1 MADHIGRVLGGRYR
15 LMAPI
20 GTGASASVFLA
31 DDVTL
36 RRRVAVKV
44 LHAALAD
51 DDAFLRRFRA
61 EAQAAAAL
69 NHPHVLA
76 VYDWGHDDLPYL
88 VTEYLGGGS
97 LRTMLDRGHR
107 LTPSQALLVGLQAT
121 RALDYAHRRGFVHR
135 DVKPANLLFG
145 EDGRLRIADFGLA
158 RALAEAA
165 WTEPAGAVLG
175 TARYAS
181 PEQARGES
189 VTGRSDVYAL
199 ALVLIEAVTG
209 SVPFAADTTI
219 ATLMARVDR
228 PVPVPA
234 AMGPLSRALER
245 AGRPGPDERPD
256 AAAFGAALMACAG
269 DLPRPAPLPLAPVG
283 VVDVDLTV
291 DERDPTLLPPPTP
304 SERPAAT
311 AVVDP
316 TPMPPPGRPSRR
328 ERRDARQRAKRDRQL
343 EGLKRSRRR
352 WPLVVVAVLLV
363 LGATG
368 AGAATWLA
376 DRVPTHPVPSL
387 LGRTRDAATDAAE
400 ANGWVVRVT
409 TTRRDGT
416 AAGEVIG
423 QDPRP
428 GTELEEGEPVT
439 LVVSLGNTLVV
450 VPRGLRGQT
459 REAAEAALT
468 GAGLVVGTVVTQHSE
483 DVPDGVVL
491 DVEDV
496 PDRLERGTSV
506 DLVVSSG
513 PEPRVVPSGLGGGR
527 YDDAAAA
534 LEAIGLVPV
543 RVDRFDGDV
552 PAGIVIGTSPAPGT
566 TVERG
571 AEVAVAVSIGPPLV
585 EVPAVGGLTLGQA
598 VAALR
603 TAGLAPGSV
612 AGAAD
617 GVVDHTAPAAGE
629 LIPLG
634 STVNIILV
642 GRSPDG

>member
-76 VYDWGHDDLPYL
+76 VYDWGHDDVPYL

-135 DVKPANLLFG
+135 DIKPANLLFG
-145 EDGRLRIADFGLA
+145 DDGRLRIADFGLA

-199 ALVLIEAVTG
+199 GLVLVESVTG

-234 AMGPLSRALER
+234 ALGPLVRALER
-245 AGRPGPDERPD
+245 AGRPDPEQRPD
-256 AAAFGAALMACAG
+256 AAAFGASLMACAG
-269 DLPRPAPLPLAPVG
+269 DLPRPAPLPLAGAG
-283 VVDVDLTV
+283 VPDVDLTV
-291 DERDPTLLPPPTP
+291 EDRDPTMLPAP
-304 SERPAAT
+304 SPARPAAT
-311 AVVDP
+311 VVVDP
-316 TPMPPPGRPSRR
+316 TPMPPPPRPTRR
-328 ERRDARQRAKRDRQL
+328 ERREVRQRERRDRQL
-343 EGLKRSRRR
+343 EGLKRTRRR
-352 WPLVVVAVLLV
+352 WPAVIVAVLLV

-368 AGAATWLA
+368 AAAATWLV
-376 DRVPTHPVPSL
+376 DRVPTHPVPVFV
-387 LGRTRDAATDAAE
+387 GRTQADATAVAE
-400 ANGWVVRVT
+400 AQGWVVRAT

-416 AAGEVIG
+416 RAGEVIA
-423 QDPRP
+423 QDPPR
-428 GTELEEGEPVT
+428 GTELAEGERVT

-450 VPRGLRGQT
+450 VPRGLRGQP

-468 GAGLVVGTVVTQHSE
+468 GAGLVVGTVATEHSE
-483 DVPDGVVL
+483 DVADGVVL

-496 PDRLERGTSV
+496 PDRLERGTSI

-513 PEPRVVPSGLGGGR
+513 PEPRVVPSGMSGGR

-543 RVDRFDGDV
+543 RVDRFDNDV
-552 PAGIVIGTSPAPGT
+552 PAGLVIGTSPAPGT
-566 TVERG
+566 SVERG

-585 EVPAVGGLTLGQA
+585 EVPPVTGMSLGAA

-612 AGAAD
+612 SGAAD
-617 GVVDHTAPAAGE
+617 GTVDHTAPVAGE

-642 GRSPDG
+642 G

>member
-15 LMAPI
+15 LMAPV

-76 VYDWGHDDLPYL
+76 VYDWGQDEVPYL
-88 VTEYLGGGS
+88 VTEFLGGGS
-97 LRTMLDRGHR
+97 LRAVLDRGHR
-107 LTPSQALLVGLQAT
+107 LTPSQALLVGLQAA

-135 DVKPANLLFG
+135 DIKPANLLFG
-145 EDGRLRIADFGLA
+145 DDGRLRIADFGLA

-181 PEQARGES
+181 PEQAMGES
-189 VTGRSDVYAL
+189 VTGKADVYAL
-199 ALVLIEAVTG
+199 GLVLIEAVTG

-219 ATLMARVDR
+219 ATLMARIDR

-234 AMGPLSRALER
+234 ALGPMARALER
-245 AGRPGPDERPD
+245 AGRPDAHERPD
-256 AAAFGAALMACAG
+256 AAAFGAALMASAG
-269 DLPRPAPLPLAPVG
+269 DLPRPAPLPLAGAG
-283 VVDVDLTV
+283 VPDIDLTLA
-291 DERDPTLLPPPTP
+291 DRDPTMLPAPAP
-304 SERPAAT
+304 ERARAP
-311 AVVDP
+311 VVGDP
-316 TPMPPPGRPSRR
+316 TPMPAPQRPPRPSRR
-328 ERRDARQRAKRDRQL
+328 DRRDARQRERKAKQL
-343 EGLKRSRRR
+343 AGLKRSRRR

-368 AGAATWLA
+368 AGAAALLG
-376 DRVPTHPVPSL
+376 DRVPTHPVPRLVGS
-387 LGRTRDAATDAAE
+387 TEQAATEAAT
-400 ANGWVVRVT
+400 ARNWVVRTT
-409 TTRRDGT
+409 TTRRDGSEP
-416 AAGEVIG
+416 GEVLA
-423 QDPRP
+423 QDPQP
-428 GTELEEGEPVT
+428 GTDLAEGEPVT

-450 VPRGLRGQT
+450 VPRGLRGQQQ
-459 REAAEAALT
+459 EAAEAALT
-468 GAGLVVGTVVTQHSE
+468 GAGLAVGTVSTQHSE
-483 DVPDGVVL
+483 EAERGVVL

-496 PDRLERGTSV
+496 ADRLPRGTSV

-513 PEPRVVPSGLGGGR
+513 PEPRTVPSGLSGGR

-534 LEAIGLVPV
+534 IEAAGLVPV
-543 RVDRFDGDV
+543 RVERFDNDV

-566 TVERG
+566 SVERG
-571 AEVAVAVSIGPPLV
+571 GEVAVAVSIGPPLV
-585 EVPAVGGLTLGQA
+585 EVPDVHGMTLGQA
-598 VAALR
+598 VAVLR
-603 TAGLAPGSV
+603 SEGLSAGSV
-612 AGAAD
+612 SGSAT
-617 GVVDHTAPAAGE
+617 GVVDHTSPVAGE
-629 LIPLG
+629 LVPLG
-634 STVNIILV
+634 GTVNVILV
-642 GRSPDG
+642 G